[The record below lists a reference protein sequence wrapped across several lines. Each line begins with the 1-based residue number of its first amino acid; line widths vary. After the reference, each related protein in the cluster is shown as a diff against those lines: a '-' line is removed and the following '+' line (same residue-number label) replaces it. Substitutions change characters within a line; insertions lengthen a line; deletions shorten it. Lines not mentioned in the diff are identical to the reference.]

1 MTQKTFKII
10 TLGCKV
16 NQYESASLEQKLK
29 DTGWAGTGKDDKA
42 DLVVINTCIVTQRA
56 SNQSRQ
62 AIRKAIR
69 ENPGCT
75 TAAIGCYGQ
84 VFPDELSEIEG
95 VDIIAGNAEK
105 LNLPQILN
113 DYPHKCGQCVVS
125 NDFSKNQEFI
135 HYPGKVLSNRTRASL
150 KIQDGCDSFCSYCIV
165 PFARGPV
172 RSLEPSKVIES
183 LHALH
188 EEGYKEVVLT
198 GIHLSKYGID
208 LGKENSL
215 KDLLKKIDDERLPL
229 RVRLSSLE
237 PNEIDEEI
245 IEMIGSCPWLCRHL
259 HIPLQS
265 GDDAVLKRMN
275 RRYTTR
281 DFAELV
287 NKVYKKAPL
296 AAIGLDVI
304 VGFPGEDDSAFEN
317 TAQLISGL
325 PVSYLHVFP
334 FSPRKGTPAAKFS
347 GQVNQK
353 LIKDRSSALREIGA
367 KKREVFHHS
376 CIGKEF
382 EVIVTGRGHD
392 TVDKVEGISD
402 NYLKILFPSSGLNK
416 NSLVSVRTTEV
427 CDGNIM
433 GEIV

>member
-29 DTGWAGTGKDDKA
+29 ETGWAGAEKDDKA
-42 DLVVINTCIVTQRA
+42 DLVVVNTCIVTQRA
-56 SNQSRQ
+56 SYQSRQ
-62 AIRKAIR
+62 AIRKAMR

-84 VFPDELSEIEG
+84 VFPDELTEIEG
-95 VDIIAGNAEK
+95 VDIIAGNADK

-113 DYPHKCGQCVVS
+113 DYPHKCGQCVIL
-125 NDFSKNQEFI
+125 NDFSKNHEFAYI
-135 HYPGKVLSNRTRASL
+135 PGGRPSNRTRASL

-172 RSLEPSKVIES
+172 KSLEPSKVIES
-183 LHALH
+183 LHALN

-198 GIHLSKYGID
+198 GIHLSKYGAD
-208 LGKENSL
+208 LGVGKTL
-215 KDLLKKIDDERLPL
+215 KDILKKIDNEKIPMRI
-229 RVRLSSLE
+229 RLSSLE
-237 PNEIDEEI
+237 PNEIDEEL
-245 IEMIGSCPWLCRHL
+245 IEMIASCSWLCRHL

-265 GDDAVLKRMN
+265 GDDDVLKRMN

-287 NKVYKKAPL
+287 NRVYKKAPL

-304 VGFPGEDDSAFEN
+304 VGFPGEDDRAFEN
-317 TAQLISGL
+317 TAQLINGL

-347 GQVNQK
+347 GQVNHK
-353 LIKDRSSALREIGA
+353 IIKDRAAELREIGA

-376 CIGKEF
+376 CMGKEF
-382 EVIVTGRGHD
+382 EVIVTGGNHRAAGMI
-392 TVDKVEGISD
+392 EGISD
-402 NYLKILFPSSGLNK
+402 NYLTILLPSSHLNK
-416 NSLVSVRTTEV
+416 NSLVSVRITELNE
-427 CDGNIM
+427 GNVT
-433 GEIV
+433 GETV